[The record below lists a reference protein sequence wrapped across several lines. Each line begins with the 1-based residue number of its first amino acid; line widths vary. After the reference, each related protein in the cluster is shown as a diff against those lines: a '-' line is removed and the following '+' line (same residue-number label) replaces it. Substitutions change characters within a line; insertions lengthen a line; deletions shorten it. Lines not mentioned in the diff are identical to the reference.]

1 MAPAVSVP
9 DPGAVTD
16 DDVLGGA
23 AGDCANA
30 GIASALAN
38 SAAVKIETVRFISF
52 SFFP

>member
-1 MAPAVSVP
+1 VSVP

-16 DDVLGGA
+16 DAVLGGDA
-23 AGDCANA
+23 AGDCAKA

-38 SAAVKIETVRFISF
+38 SAALKIETVRFISF